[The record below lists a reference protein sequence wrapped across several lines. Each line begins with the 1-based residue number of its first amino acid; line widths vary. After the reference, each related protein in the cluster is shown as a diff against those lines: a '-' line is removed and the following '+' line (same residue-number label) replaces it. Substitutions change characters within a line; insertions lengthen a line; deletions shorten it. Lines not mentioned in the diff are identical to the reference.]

1 MYKTMASIH
10 FDRDTYKA
18 GETATITYADAPS
31 RALIQIITPTRRVA
45 RSWPVSGSGSV
56 KWAILADTEIG
67 RYSAHL
73 YDSGGRAI
81 AHDTASITGGAPPTE
96 PPSTGFTDTGKVTPS
111 TIEVDPAAY
120 DVMFKLT
127 GYKDK
132 IITGVVVSEG
142 ATKTVSATL
151 ELEVTPPE
159 KAYLTVNT
167 SPTGALVMVNGVSC
181 GTTPVTRCELSPG
194 SYQLTITKSGYETVE
209 RAIGI
214 AAGEMDMGTITLTPT
229 GAPPITKKTV
239 TFKSVPSGAS
249 INVVSR

>member
-1 MYKTMASIH
+1 MVSIH
-10 FDRDTYKA
+10 FDKEEYKA
-18 GETATITYADAPS
+18 GETATITYEGAHSGYSAQIINPS
-31 RALIQIITPTRRVA
+31 RRIA
-45 RSWPVSGSGSV
+45 RSWAVSGSGSL
-56 KWAILADTEIG
+56 KWAIPADAEIG
-67 RYSAHL
+67 VYSLFL
-73 YDSGGRAI
+73 YDSRGTPVSS
-81 AHDTASITGGAPPTE
+81 DTASITGGVVPPPT
-96 PPSTGFTDTGKVTPS
+96 GFIDMGKITPA
-111 TIEVDPAAY
+111 TIEVSPVTY

-132 IITGVVVSEG
+132 IIGGVVVSEG

-151 ELEVTPPE
+151 ERETPPE
-159 KAYLTVNT
+159 EAYLTVTT

-181 GTTPVTRCELSPG
+181 GTTPVTRCILSPG

-229 GAPPITKKTV
+229 GVPPVTKKTV

-249 INVVSR
+249 VDVVAV

>member
-1 MYKTMASIH
+1 MASIY
-10 FDRDTYKA
+10 FDKDEYKA
-18 GETATITYADAPS
+18 GETATITYEGAHSGYSAQIINPS
-31 RALIQIITPTRRVA
+31 RRIA
-45 RSWPVSGSGSV
+45 RSWAVSGSGSL
-56 KWAILADTEIG
+56 KWAIPADAEIG
-67 RYSAHL
+67 VYSLFL
-73 YDSGGRAI
+73 YDSRGTPVSS
-81 AHDTASITGGAPPTE
+81 DTASITGGVVPP
-96 PPSTGFTDTGKVTPS
+96 PIGFSDTGKVTPA
-111 TIEVDPAAY
+111 TIEVSPATY

-132 IITGVVVSEG
+132 IIGGVVVSEG

-151 ELEVTPPE
+151 ESEVAPPPE
-159 KAYLTVNT
+159 KGYLTVTT

-181 GTTPVTRCELSPG
+181 GTTPVTRCILSPG

-229 GAPPITKKTV
+229 AAPPVTKKTV

-249 INVVSR
+249 VDVVAV